1 MTAWLQFVV
10 RAGGREA
17 VRAATSPQKL
27 TCVLAIFAAILSVIT
42 PAQCSPQDC
51 MLTKSHSSGEC
62 QGMPM
67 EEETGASTPSSPNH
81 CCDLAQNPV
90 PTTQAAPFHRFDAHV
105 VAVAV
110 LNNLVV
116 LSPNFEAFEV
126 HNSAASPPTDLQ
138 SFFCTLLI

>member
-1 MTAWLQFVV
+1 MVLLQFVV
-10 RAGGREA
+10 RAGGRWA
-17 VRAATSPQKL
+17 SQSASTPKKL
-27 TCVLAIFAAILSVIT
+27 ACVLAILASIFSIVT
-42 PAQCSPQDC
+42 PALCSPQDC
-51 MLTKSHSSGEC
+51 MLTRSHSSGKC

-90 PTTQAAPFHRFDAHV
+90 PTTQAAPFHRFDVHV

-116 LSPNFEAFEV
+116 PSPNFEAFEV

-138 SFFCTLLI
+138 SLFCTLLI